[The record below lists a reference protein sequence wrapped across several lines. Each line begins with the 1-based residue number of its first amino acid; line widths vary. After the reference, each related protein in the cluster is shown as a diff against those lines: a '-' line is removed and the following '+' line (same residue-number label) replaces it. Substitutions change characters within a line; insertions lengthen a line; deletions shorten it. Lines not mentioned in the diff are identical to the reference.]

1 MVVDLSLSLVYD
13 RYMKDSITV
22 YWSPKSISELDG
34 KDWTFLYPKPRSLF
48 ASIKEHLSDL
58 NPEIQTS
65 SGSNILA
72 CPAVS
77 AKSKKII
84 VFNSPI
90 TASYKYKL
98 LDNNE
103 CLVEPISKEYLHF
116 KISRQPTIDYGPCI
130 SFSLGYHLFS
140 EEPLDAYFTPP
151 MFHPTKYTKYGSP
164 IFGEFDIGQWFR
176 PYNFEVQMWDKEGE
190 FHIKEGEPL
199 FYVEFKTDKKI
210 LIKRFAMNEK
220 LQKISAACIE
230 SFSLFGRGESLQER
244 YRRFND
250 TNMREI
256 VLDQISKNI
265 INEDNPLNI

>member
-1 MVVDLSLSLVYD
+1 MVYY

-22 YWSPKSISELDG
+22 YWSGKNISELDG

-48 ASIKEHLSDL
+48 SSIKEHVSDS
-58 NPEIQTS
+58 NPDLQMSNS
-65 SGSNILA
+65 STILA

-84 VFNSPI
+84 VFNSPV

-103 CLVEPISKEYLHF
+103 CIVEPISKEYIDF
-116 KISRQPTIDYGPCI
+116 KIYRQPTMDYGPSI
-130 SFSLGYHLFS
+130 FFALGYYFFS

-176 PYNFEVQMWDKEGE
+176 PFNFEVQMWEREGE

-210 LIKRFAMNEK
+210 VLKRYTMNEK
-220 LQKISAACIE
+220 LHKMSGACVE
-230 SFSLFGRGESLQER
+230 SFSLFGGGESFKEKHK
-244 YRRFND
+244 RFND
-250 TNMREI
+250 TNMREM
-256 VLDQISKNI
+256 VLDEIRKNI
-265 INEDNPLNI
+265 VNESNPLNI

>member
-1 MVVDLSLSLVYD
+1 
-13 RYMKDSITV
+13 MKDSITV
-22 YWSPKSISELDG
+22 YWAPKASSDVDG

-48 ASIKEHLSDL
+48 SSIKEHLSDV
-58 NPEIQTS
+58 NPEVEFS
-65 SGSNILA
+65 SGSTILA

-98 LDNNE
+98 LDTNE
-103 CLVEPISKEYLHF
+103 CIVEPTSREYIDF

-130 SFSLGYHLFS
+130 SFSLGYYFFS
-140 EEPLDAYFTPP
+140 EEPLNAYFTPP
-151 MFHPTKYTKYGSP
+151 MFHPTQYTRYGSP

-176 PYNFEVQMWDKEGE
+176 PYNFEIQMWDKEGE
-190 FHIKEGEPL
+190 LHIKEGEPL

-210 LIKRFAMNEK
+210 IFKRFNLNNK
-220 LQKISAACIE
+220 LKKIGSSCTT
-230 SFSLFGRGESLQER
+230 SSSLFGQLEPFEER

-250 TNMREI
+250 AGMGDIILDEI
-256 VLDQISKNI
+256 NKNI
-265 INEDNPLNI
+265 INEKNTLDI

>member
-13 RYMKDSITV
+13 VYMKDSITV
-22 YWSPKSISELDG
+22 YWSGNVSEVDG

-48 ASIKEHLSDL
+48 ASIKEHISDI
-58 NPEIQTS
+58 NPDIQTS
-65 SGSNILA
+65 GSSNILA
-72 CPAVS
+72 CPAIS

-84 VFNSPI
+84 VFNSPMTI
-90 TASYKYKL
+90 SYKYKL

-103 CLVEPISKEYLHF
+103 CLVEPISKEYLDF
-116 KISRQPTIDYGPCI
+116 TVLRQPTLDYGPCI
-130 SFSLGYHLFS
+130 SFSLGYYFFS
-140 EEPLDAYFTPP
+140 EEPLDSYFTPP
-151 MFHPTKYTKYGSP
+151 MFHPTQYTRYGSP

-176 PYNFEVQMWDKEGE
+176 PFNFEVQMWDKEGE

-210 LIKRFAMNEK
+210 ILKRFNLTGQLK
-220 LQKISAACIE
+220 KISTSCVE
-230 SFSLFGRGESLQER
+230 SGMLFGRREPFEER

-250 TNMREI
+250 TGMGDI

-265 INEDNPLNI
+265 INESNPLSI